1 MPGKNERPRRGTLRK
16 VLGYVGHSRALI
28 VWMLLCALVSVA
40 LTLYVPVLV
49 GQAIDGIIEA
59 GRVDFVRVAALLAR
73 IGLCVLI
80 TAAAQWAMNVV
91 ANRVAYGTV
100 ERIRADAF
108 LRIARLPLSY
118 LDAHASGALVSRVI
132 ADVDQFAE
140 GLLMGFPQLFTGVAT
155 IAGTLIFMLVID
167 VRVTLVVVLITP
179 LSLVVAAFIARRTR
193 DMFRVQAEARAEQTA
208 FVEEIVS
215 GQKVVRAFA
224 HERAVDARFDEIAAR
239 LEGASLRAT
248 FYSSITNPATRFVNA
263 LVYAG
268 VGIAGAWI
276 AMSGGI
282 SVGALSAFLTY
293 AGQYTK
299 PFNEISGVMAE
310 LTNALSCA
318 ERVFEL
324 IETPPEAP
332 DAPDAQALGDV
343 RGRVSLDGVWFS
355 YRPDRPLIEGLSL
368 EARPGERVAIVGPT
382 GSGKTT
388 LINLLMRFYD
398 VERGAISVDGQDI
411 RGVKRAS
418 LRASYGMVLQD
429 TWLRGGSV
437 RENIALGRP
446 DASDGEIEAAAR
458 AAHAHSFIMRL
469 PDGYDT
475 QLTDGEGALS
485 QGQRQLISIARV
497 MLMGPP
503 MLILDEATSSIDTR
517 TERRIQDAFAR
528 MMRGKTSFIVAH
540 RLSTI
545 EHADLILVMEG
556 GHVVEQGTHENLLRR
571 NGSYARLYNS
581 QFDMIRGNAS

>member
-1 MPGKNERPRRGTLRK
+1 MPGKNERPRRGTLKK

-49 GQAIDGIIEA
+49 GQAIDGIVEA
-59 GRVDFVRVAALLAR
+59 GRVDFGRVAALLVR

-208 FVEEIVS
+208 FVEEIIS

-332 DAPDAQALGDV
+332 DAPDAPELGDV
-343 RGRVSLDGVWFS
+343 RGQVSLDGVWFS

-411 RGVKRAS
+411 GRVKRAS

-556 GHVVEQGTHENLLRR
+556 GHVVEQGTHESLLRR